1 MLPRHRSR
9 PLSLLPIARFAII
22 LEKCGLGQTVSSSG
36 GTSGQVGLGGQI
48 GRVST
53 NFIQGGLETTNNPT
67 DLAIQGNGFFVVNE
81 GQGNFYTR
89 AGNFSVDAEGQ
100 LVAATGHAVQGW
112 VRDPT
117 TGLIDTSSTLANIRL
132 PVATAGANP
141 TANFELAFNLDAAA
155 PVGAKFAMTTQ
166 LYDSLGEAHL
176 ATVSFVKNSV
186 SATETDWKFD
196 VTVPH
201 KDFTGIA
208 ATSTDNYSLITGAI
222 ATAIPAAGT
231 LVFDTNGKLKSAY
244 LGATVVAA
252 ADLTIP
258 PSTVTLPTMA
268 NSATLAPNGMTWKLV
283 NASGDLNAT
292 GLASA
297 SNVTLSTQDGVP
309 PGDLSSLV
317 IGADGTIAGVFSNGS
332 TIDIAK
338 MALASFKNEN
348 GLVSSGSGLFVESV
362 ASGAVLLGI
371 PGQGGRGRLVSGAL
385 ELSNVDLAGEF
396 TKIITY
402 QRGYQANARMIT
414 ATDEILQETMN
425 LKR

>member
-1 MLPRHRSR
+1 
-9 PLSLLPIARFAII
+9 
-22 LEKCGLGQTVSSSG
+22 
-36 GTSGQVGLGGQI
+36 
-48 GRVST
+48 
-53 NFIQGGLETTNNPT
+53 
-67 DLAIQGNGFFVVNE
+67 
-81 GQGNFYTR
+81 
-89 AGNFSVDAEGQ
+89 
-100 LVAATGHAVQGW
+100 
-112 VRDPT
+112 
-117 TGLIDTSSTLANIRL
+117 
-132 PVATAGANP
+132 
-141 TANFELAFNLDAAA
+141 
-155 PVGAKFAMTTQ
+155 
-166 LYDSLGEAHL
+166 
-176 ATVSFVKNSV
+176 
-186 SATETDWKFD
+186 
-196 VTVPH
+196 
-201 KDFTGIA
+201 
-208 ATSTDNYSLITGAI
+208 
-222 ATAIPAAGT
+222 
-231 LVFDTNGKLKSAY
+231 
-244 LGATVVAA
+244 
-252 ADLTIP
+252 
-258 PSTVTLPTMA
+258 MA

-309 PGDLSSLV
+309 PGDMSSLV